1 MFFNKFVLVDCVAI
15 YWPDPRVMMI
25 NKSTPLDDDLCE
37 SEVTYKKCLPT
48 CVLTMQNLVLFT

>member
-15 YWPDPRVMMI
+15 YWPDTRVMMI

-37 SEVTYKKCLPT
+37 SEVTYKNAC
-48 CVLTMQNLVLFT
+48 QLVS